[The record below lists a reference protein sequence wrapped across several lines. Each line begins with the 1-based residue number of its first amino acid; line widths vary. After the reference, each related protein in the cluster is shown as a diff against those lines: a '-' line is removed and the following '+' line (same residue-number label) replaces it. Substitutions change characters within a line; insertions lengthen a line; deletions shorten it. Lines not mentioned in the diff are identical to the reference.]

1 MTTKKQLEA
10 QALRVLNAG
19 NAVAIQSVINGQVP
33 NFAFVEEVKSLLAQA
48 KHTSDYTSCP
58 NCYIV
63 LEIGTSNAITL
74 SVNKVSI
81 QDEINGVSIKPLDNK
96 EVVLCQKCGYKV
108 ANFLVKE

>member
-1 MTTKKQLEA
+1 MTSKKQLEA

-19 NAVAIQSVINGQVP
+19 NAVAIDSVINGQVP
-33 NFAFVEEVKSLLAQA
+33 SFAFIEEVKSLLAQA
-48 KHTSDYTSCP
+48 EQTSDYTSCP

-63 LEIGTSNAITL
+63 LELGKSNAVTF

-81 QDEINGVSIKPLDNK
+81 QDELNGLSAKLLDNK
-96 EVVLCQKCGYKV
+96 EITLCQQCGNKL